1 MATMQRDDLDRLMA
15 VMDHAFDPHWGEAWT
30 RRQVEDALVTGLCD
44 YFLVARDGE
53 AARPGEPA
61 AGFTLTRTVAGE
73 AELLLLAVH
82 PQWRERGLGGKLMD
96 ALLQEAQGKGV
107 TRLFLEMRRGNPA
120 ERLYRR
126 FGFEPVGE
134 RSNYYRT
141 KSGERIDAVTFALSF
156 DTN

>member
-1 MATMQRDDLDRLMA
+1 MATIQRDDLDRLMA

-44 YFLVARDGE
+44 YFLISGSGE
-53 AARPGEPA
+53 EAGPGEPA
-61 AGFTLTRTVAGE
+61 AGFTLTRMVAGE

-82 PQWRERGLGGKLMD
+82 PLWRERGLGGKLLD
-96 ALLQEAQGKGV
+96 VLLHRAKDQGV
-107 TRLFLEMRRGNPA
+107 NRVFLEMRRGNPA

-134 RSNYYRT
+134 RPNYYRT
-141 KSGERIDAVTFALSF
+141 KTGERIDAVTFALST